1 MNYSELIQIANE
13 VKLKAYAPYS
23 NFRVGAALLGE
34 SGEIYTGVNVENS
47 SYGLTNCAERTAVFK
62 AVSEG
67 EKKFKTIVI
76 TSDAEDFISPCG
88 ACRQVLM
95 EICGKDLEVVMT
107 NRDNEI
113 RILPLS
119 DLLPESFNKESL
131 KI

>member
-23 NFRVGAALLGE
+23 HFRVGAALLGE